1 MSMDLGRLLNCS
13 DGIHMVSTYST
24 NTGFCM
30 GGALTLAAMAD
41 GAAIDAGAPFYG
53 ERSTIEGFMV

>member
-1 MSMDLGRLLNCS
+1 
-13 DGIHMVSTYST
+13 
-24 NTGFCM
+24 M

-53 ERSTIEGFMV
+53 ESCIYFGDNTKEDAESQMCSNPWSL